1 MRLATADEQG
11 SAYPNRA
18 IKARGARGEVLHR
31 VSDLTYNRA
40 Y

>member
-1 MRLATADEQG
+1 MWLATADEPAVPASTG
-11 SAYPNRA
+11 P
-18 IKARGARGEVLHR
+18 IKARGEVLHR